1 MDVIYDDPSDR
12 HNNISGS
19 SINRNGKSKSVTA
32 LAFHHFFGK
41 RCYKKNGRKNTK
53 RKKEK
58 KMKKEFVKNIGKGLA
73 VGVVVTGGILAR
85 RKVNELV
92 MEATYKIIGNDET
105 K

>member
-1 MDVIYDDPSDR
+1 
-12 HNNISGS
+12 
-19 SINRNGKSKSVTA
+19 
-32 LAFHHFFGK
+32 
-41 RCYKKNGRKNTK
+41 
-53 RKKEK
+53 
-58 KMKKEFVKNIGKGLA
+58 MKKEFVKNIGKGLA